1 MEPQRTSRKDAR
13 RRDAKRGTTMEN
25 NDIAWQSE
33 LSRRAR
39 IYEDIEAGD
48 RFEGTMS
55 TLDYCG
61 MTVLT
66 LVLVVGFWLWG
77 A

>member
-1 MEPQRTSRKDAR
+1 MEH
-13 RRDAKRGTTMEN
+13 

-39 IYEDIEAGD
+39 IYEDIETGD
-48 RFEGTMS
+48 RFEGTM
-55 TLDYCG
+55 TKLDYTG